1 MRLPMSLDRRRDHHP
16 RSLAGA
22 VLLAGAALAWPQP
35 AAAQTSAAL
44 ALASSYDARGIALSR
59 HPVAQLRVD
68 HDADDGWYVGGFAS
82 PVNLGPGS
90 AQGQLIAYA
99 GRASQ
104 LASGLSWDAGVSQT
118 LFLRDGRYDYREFY
132 AGLATDHA
140 SARIFLSPAYY
151 GEGRSAYLDL
161 NGFRPLSER
170 VRFTVH
176 AGLLHAVDA
185 YREAARNRVDVRVA
199 LTLDLDEWQLQAGL
213 QTLLHAGDDRVARA
227 HALAASATLRF

>member
-16 RSLAGA
+16 RPLAGA
-22 VLLAGAALAWPQP
+22 LLLAGAALAWPQA
-35 AAAQTSAAL
+35 AAAQTSASL
-44 ALASSYDARGIALSR
+44 SLASSYDARGIAMSR
-59 HPVAQLRVD
+59 QPVVQLRVD
-68 HDADDGWYVGGFAS
+68 HDADDGWYAGGFAS
-82 PVNLGPGS
+82 PVNLGPGA
-90 AQGQLIAYA
+90 AQGELVAYA
-99 GRASQ
+99 GRARQ

-132 AGLATDHA
+132 LGLASDHA

-161 NGFRPLSER
+161 NGFHRLSDR
-170 VRFTVH
+170 LRLSAH
-176 AGLLHAVDA
+176 AGLLHAFDA
-185 YREAARNRVDVRVA
+185 YREAARDRVDVRVA

-227 HALAASATLRF
+227 HALSASAALRF